1 MVSLAIPQNALQY
14 LIRPDR
20 AAQATRIINVLLIV
34 WLAWQL
40 ARLSWLLVP
49 GADQTEM
56 PAVQAPAASAGS
68 QQARVDERQIASWHL
83 FGEPGKEQPVKKAA
97 PVEAPETRLKLT
109 LSGVFASNDPANA
122 RAIVGDPRG
131 DEQSYAVGDPL
142 PGGAKLSE
150 IYPDR
155 IILERGGGFETLRLP
170 REESVAGAA
179 PRSYSHRD
187 AMQLNSPN
195 SSPRV
200 EAFTRYRNE
209 IKQNPA
215 AFLNYVRA
223 TPAKQDGKFIGF
235 TLQEGPQAG
244 AFEELGLSAGDIV
257 TAINGVTIESPA
269 DGMKAMQALGEGD
282 SIDVTLLRGGQ
293 EMSLS
298 LTLPSGQR

>member
-1 MVSLAIPQNALQY
+1 MVSLALPQNALQY
-14 LIRPDR
+14 LVQPDR
-20 AAQATRIINVLLIV
+20 AAQAARIINILLII

-49 GADQTEM
+49 GAQHSE
-56 PAVQAPAASAGS
+56 APVVEAPVPSVVAP
-68 QQARVDERQIASWHL
+68 QARVDERQIASWHL
-83 FGEPGKEQPVKKAA
+83 FGEPGREQPVKKAA

-109 LSGVFASNDPANA
+109 LSGVFASNDAANA
-122 RAIVGDPRG
+122 RAIIGDPRG
-131 DEQSYAVGDPL
+131 NEQSYAVGDPL

-170 REESVAGAA
+170 REEGVASAGP
-179 PRSYSHRD
+179 PRYSHRN
-187 AMQLNSPN
+187 ATRLNAPAAAQ
-195 SSPRV
+195 RV

-235 TLQEGPQAG
+235 TLHEGPQAG
-244 AFEELGLSAGDIV
+244 AFEELGLSPGDIV

-298 LTLPSGQR
+298 LTLPSAQQ

>member
-14 LIRPDR
+14 VLRPDR
-20 AAQATRIINVLLIV
+20 AVQAARIINILLIV

-49 GADQTEM
+49 GVQHAEP
-56 PAVQAPAASAGS
+56 PAVVAPTAGVAPR
-68 QQARVDERQIASWHL
+68 QARVDGRQIASWHL
-83 FGEPGKEQPVKKAA
+83 FGEVRQEQPVKKVT
-97 PVEAPETRLKLT
+97 PVDAPETRLKLT

-131 DEQSYAVGDPL
+131 KEESYALGDPL

-155 IILERGGGFETLRLP
+155 IIMERGGGFETLRLP
-170 REESVAGAA
+170 REEGVSTAA
-179 PRSYSHRD
+179 RGFNQRD
-187 AMQLNSPN
+187 AMQLNS
-195 SSPRV
+195 SSSSGRV

-215 AFLNYVRA
+215 SFLNYVRA
-223 TPAKQDGKFIGF
+223 TPAKQDGRFIGF
-235 TLQEGPQAG
+235 ALQEGPQAG
-244 AFEELGLSAGDIV
+244 AFEELGLSPGDIV
-257 TAINGVTIESPA
+257 TSINGVAIESPA
-269 DGMKAMQALGEGD
+269 DGMKAMQALGAGD

-293 EMSLS
+293 EMSLN
-298 LTLPSGQR
+298 LTLPSAQQ

>member
-14 LIRPDR
+14 LVRPER
-20 AAQATRIINVLLIV
+20 AAQVARIINVLLIV

-49 GADQTEM
+49 GAEHTGM
-56 PAVQAPAASAGS
+56 PAVQAPVTGVAPP
-68 QQARVDERQIASWHL
+68 QARVDERQIASWHL
-83 FGEPGKEQPVKKAA
+83 FGEAGKEQPVKKAA

-109 LSGVFASNDPANA
+109 LSGVFASNDPASA

-170 REESVAGAA
+170 REEGVAGAA
-179 PRSYSHRD
+179 PRSYSHRN
-187 AMQLNSPN
+187 AMQLSSAA

-200 EAFTRYRNE
+200 EAFTRYREE

-223 TPAKQDGKFIGF
+223 TPAKQDGKFVGF

-244 AFEELGLSAGDIV
+244 AFEELGLSPGDIV
-257 TAINGVTIESPA
+257 TAINGVAIESPA

-298 LTLPSGQR
+298 LTLPSGQQ

>member
-14 LIRPDR
+14 VLRPDR
-20 AAQATRIINVLLIV
+20 AVQAARIVNILLIV

-49 GADQTEM
+49 GVPHADVPLPVAPT
-56 PAVQAPAASAGS
+56 ASVQPG
-68 QQARVDERQIASWHL
+68 QPRVDERQLAGWHL
-83 FGEPGKEQPVKKAA
+83 FGEAGKEQPVKKAA
-97 PVEAPETRLKLT
+97 PVDAPETRLKLT
-109 LSGVFASNDPANA
+109 LSGVFASADPANA

-131 DEQSYAVGDPL
+131 NEESYAVGDPL

-155 IILERGGGFETLRLP
+155 IILERGAGFETLRLP
-170 REESVAGAA
+170 REEAVSSAA
-179 PRSYSHRD
+179 RSSSDRN
-187 AMQLNSPN
+187 ARQLNSSTN
-195 SSPRV
+195 SRRV

-215 AFLNYVRA
+215 SFLNYVRA

-235 TLQEGPQAG
+235 TLQQGPQAG
-244 AFEELGLSAGDIV
+244 AFEELGLSPGDIV
-257 TAINGVTIESPA
+257 TGINGVAIESPA

-293 EMSLS
+293 EVSLS
-298 LTLPSGQR
+298 LTLPPAQQ